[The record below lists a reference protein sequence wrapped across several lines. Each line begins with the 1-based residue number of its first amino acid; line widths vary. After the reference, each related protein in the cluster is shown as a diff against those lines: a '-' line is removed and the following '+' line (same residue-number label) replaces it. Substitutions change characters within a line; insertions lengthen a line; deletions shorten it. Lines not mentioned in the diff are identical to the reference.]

1 MQNRDDVDGSQRP
14 QTADA
19 PDLKT
24 PATDQDLGGHM
35 GAGGDPAEGGEA
47 AAANRG
53 GGDSDKDDT
62 GAPRGPSN
70 TPAKE

>member
-19 PDLKT
+19 PEMKT
-24 PATDQDLGGHM
+24 PATEGDVGGHL
-35 GAGGDPAEGGEA
+35 GAGGDPAEGDEA
-47 AAANRG
+47 TIEDDLASSVSG
-53 GGDSDKDDT
+53 G
-62 GAPRGPSN
+62 PQN